1 MSNNWFKKTLEKI
14 ASKISGSSPAVKADP
29 VFLGF
34 WKDIQVRARAQNRPL
49 YVLAPMADVTDCAF
63 RKMINK
69 YGKPDVTWT
78 EFVSAD
84 GLMRATPEGKAK
96 LMRDLLY
103 NVRDEKDTNDTMIN
117 ERPIVA
123 QLFSSNPEYMRQACK
138 LVADLGYDGIDIN
151 MGCPDKGIEKQGC
164 GSAMIKTP
172 KKAQEIIRAAKEG
185 AVRAD
190 GTRIPVTVKTRIG
203 YNKNELET
211 WLPALLEAGPAVIT
225 LHARTRKEMSKV
237 PARWEH
243 VARAVEIR
251 DEFFAKISAKIK
263 SSSVNDINSNASA
276 LEKTLILGN
285 GDVLSIQDGY
295 EKCKATG
302 ADGAMLGRAIFGNP
316 WLFRNL
322 VGDASMNASGAHKTS
337 KTNGDSGEVDS
348 TASEKNTGAPGP
360 AYAPTIEEKLNAMVE
375 HTQIFEK
382 HLGDIKNF
390 AIMKKHY
397 KAYVNGFDGAKEL
410 RIELME
416 KASTARDVK
425 IIVEEFLNNTK

>member
-1 MSNNWFKKTLEKI
+1 
-14 ASKISGSSPAVKADP
+14 
-29 VFLGF
+29 
-34 WKDIQVRARAQNRPL
+34 
-49 YVLAPMADVTDCAF
+49 
-63 RKMINK
+63 
-69 YGKPDVTWT
+69 
-78 EFVSAD
+78 
-84 GLMRATPEGKAK
+84 
-96 LMRDLLY
+96 
-103 NVRDEKDTNDTMIN
+103 
-117 ERPIVA
+117 
-123 QLFSSNPEYMRQACK
+123 
-138 LVADLGYDGIDIN
+138 
-151 MGCPDKGIEKQGC
+151 
-164 GSAMIKTP
+164 IKTP

-190 GTRIPVTVKTRIG
+190 GTRLPISVKTRIG

-251 DEFFAKISAKIK
+251 DEFFVKSFAKIK
-263 SSSVNDINSNASA
+263 SSGANDANSSA
-276 LEKTLILGN
+276 GANEKTLILGN

-316 WLFRNL
+316 WLFKNL
-322 VGDASMNASGAHKTS
+322 VGDVSGA
-337 KTNGDSGEVDS
+337 
-348 TASEKNTGAPGP
+348 ASDAGAPGP
-360 AYAPTIEEKLNAMVE
+360 AYTPTIQEKLNAMVE
-375 HTQIFEK
+375 HTKIFET

-410 RIELME
+410 RMELME
-416 KASTARDVK
+416 KATDSEEVK
-425 IIVEEFLNNTK
+425 GVVDRFMEVV

>member
-1 MSNNWFKKTLEKI
+1 MSYNWIKKTLEKI
-14 ASKISGSSPAVKADP
+14 ASAVSGNGSPIKSDP

-34 WKDIQVRARAQNRPL
+34 WKDIHERAQAEKRPL

-84 GLMRATPEGKAK
+84 GLMRATPEGKVK

-103 NVRDEKDTNDTMIN
+103 NVRDGNDANDAVVN

-123 QLFSSNPEYMRQACK
+123 QLFSSNPEYMKQACK

-211 WLPALLEAGPAVIT
+211 WLPALLEAGPAAIT

-243 VARAVEIR
+243 IARAVEIR
-251 DEFFAKISAKIK
+251 DEFFAKTSAKM
-263 SSSVNDINSNASA
+263 NAVENTPR
-276 LEKTLILGN
+276 EKTLILGN

-295 EKCKATG
+295 EKCKAIG

-316 WLFRNL
+316 WLFKNL
-322 VGDASMNASGAHKTS
+322 VGDAIDVAT
-337 KTNGDSGEVDS
+337 
-348 TASEKNTGAPGP
+348 EKNTGVPGP

-375 HTQIFEK
+375 HTQIFEI

-410 RIELME
+410 RMELME
-416 KASTARDVK
+416 KVNTAADVK
-425 IIVEEFLNNTK
+425 EIVKAFLNLNKVSLK